1 MANFDSLLP
10 KTTTY
15 WKKDGIFFIK
25 HTNFFVTMEEAY
37 AIGEL
42 LKEAHRDKE
51 TDAIVIDNR
60 EAKGAW
66 TQEVNKV
73 WIEVSM
79 DVSNEIPKKVVTLT
93 SDVVA
98 AMQINRLSRSNGA
111 EKMSKAFCSD
121 FDESVR
127 AFLMG

>member
-1 MANFDSLLP
+1 MAKFNLLLP

-15 WKKDGIFFIK
+15 WKMDDIFFIK
-25 HTNFFVTMEEAY
+25 HTNFFITMEEAY

-51 TDAIVIDNR
+51 TNAVVIDNR

-73 WIEVSM
+73 WIEVSLEF
-79 DVSNEIPKKVVTLT
+79 NHEIPKKVATLT
-93 SDVVA
+93 SDTIA
-98 AMQINRLSRSNGA
+98 TMQINRLTRNNGA

-127 AFLMG
+127 AFLLG